1 MGLPKRRV
9 SKSRRDKRRTGKSLT
24 ASVHF
29 HLPGLRGARSSPPR
43 LSQLRLLQGAQ
54 SDQDRRRIR
63 KDGMTPHDTRKNRPL
78 AGLDLESRQM
88 VLDTVAQLKKRLLT
102 KERILEFDRK
112 EIFPEDVIRE
122 MLGPEIGLQLLMIPE
137 AYGGLGGGARDSCAV
152 TREMAKIC
160 LGITT
165 AFFAIQLGADPIMVG
180 ATEEQKQK
188 WLGKIAAGD
197 ALVAYAVTEPDAGSN
212 VAALKT
218 KADPVTDA
226 SGRITGYRINGNKQ
240 FISTGGYADFIT
252 VLADAPEG
260 PTFFIMEKDTAG
272 FQRGKGE
279 EKHGIRAS
287 NTSPLTFT
295 DAFVPVEN
303 LVGGVP
309 GQGLKQANE
318 VFGYT
323 RLMVAAMGLGAGEA
337 ALEIAV
343 PYAKERIQFKTPLSE
358 KQGYTHKLI
367 VPNVVRLAAAA
378 AYIDEVA
385 ERLDAGEKDLEVEGS
400 IAKWFA
406 TEAGNRAAEDGI
418 QALGGYGY
426 INEYGVEKIKRDVRI
441 TTIYE
446 GTSEIQQNIIST
458 FRWKKSRKTKG
469 EFYGAM
475 AAEMDQLEKARPGC
489 GGRFY
494 ALAARALNHLIGVA
508 DTRRLT
514 RQQILMF
521 DLADLMAH
529 VEVGVAVARRADAL
543 AAAGDPQAERAALV
557 ARIFAREVCELLGTQ
572 QPANSHRHRRDRSRR
587 RGRLSGR
594 DPLRRICRELPQPD
608 QGHGPAGRHRFRTMT
623 PGSATQG
630 DRHAL

>member
-1 MGLPKRRV
+1 MALQ
-9 SKSRRDKRRTGKSLT
+9 DK
-24 ASVHF
+24 A
-29 HLPGLRGARSSPPR
+29 PGRS
-43 LSQLRLLQGAQ
+43 
-54 SDQDRRRIR
+54 
-63 KDGMTPHDTRKNRPL
+63 L
-78 AGLDLESRQM
+78 AGLDPESRQM
-88 VLDTVAQLKKRLLT
+88 VLDTVAQLKKRLLS

-112 EIFPEDVIRE
+112 EIFPEEIIRE

-137 AYGGLGGGARDSCAV
+137 AYGGLGGGARDSCAI

-165 AFFAIQLGADPIMVG
+165 AFFAIQLGADPLIVG
-180 ATEEQKQK
+180 ATEEQKKK
-188 WLGKIAAGD
+188 WLGRIAAGE

-226 SGRITGYRINGNKQ
+226 SGRITGYRINGTKQ

-260 PTFFIMEKDTAG
+260 PSFFVMEKDTPG
-272 FQRGKGE
+272 YQCGRGE

-287 NTSPLTFT
+287 NTSPLTFS

-303 LVGGVP
+303 LIGGVP
-309 GQGLKQANE
+309 GQGLKQANA

-323 RLMVAAMGLGAGEA
+323 RLMVAAMALGAGEA

-343 PYAKERIQFKTPLSE
+343 PYAQERIQFKTPLSE
-358 KQGYTHKLI
+358 KQGYAHKLI
-367 VPNVVRLAAAA
+367 VPNVVRLAAVA

-385 ERLDAGEKDLEVEGS
+385 ERLDAGETDLEVEGA

-406 TEAGNRAAEDGI
+406 SEAGNRAAEDGI

-426 INEYGVEKIKRDVRI
+426 INEYGMEKIKRDVRI

-469 EFYGAM
+469 GFYGAM
-475 AAEMDQLEKARPGC
+475 AAEMEELDKASPGC
-489 GGRFY
+489 GSGFY
-494 ALAARALNHLIGVA
+494 ALAARALNHLIVVA
-508 DTRRLT
+508 DRSRLT

-529 VEVGVAVARRADAL
+529 VEVGVAAARRAAAL

-557 ARIFAREVCELLGTQ
+557 ARIFASEVCQLLARNSLRILTGTGEME
-572 QPANSHRHRRDRSRR
+572 AAAVAASLAEIRFNEFAGSCRNVIKDMDRLADIVF
-587 RGRLSGR
+587 GR
-594 DPLRRICRELPQPD
+594 
-608 QGHGPAGRHRFRTMT
+608 
-623 PGSATQG
+623 
-630 DRHAL
+630 

>member
-1 MGLPKRRV
+1 
-9 SKSRRDKRRTGKSLT
+9 
-24 ASVHF
+24 
-29 HLPGLRGARSSPPR
+29 
-43 LSQLRLLQGAQ
+43 
-54 SDQDRRRIR
+54 
-63 KDGMTPHDTRKNRPL
+63 MTPHDTRKNRPL

-152 TREMAKIC
+152 TREMAKVC

-180 ATEEQKQK
+180 ATEEQKKK

-303 LVGGVP
+303 VVGGVP

-367 VPNVVRLAAAA
+367 VPNVVRLEAAA

-426 INEYGVEKIKRDVRI
+426 INEYGVEKVKRDVRI

-469 EFYGAM
+469 EFYRAM

-557 ARIFAREVCELLGTQ
+557 ARIFAREVCELLERNSLRILTGTGDID
-572 QPANSHRHRRDRSRR
+572 PAAAAASLAEIRYGEFAESCRRLIKDMDRLADIVF
-587 RGRLSGR
+587 GR
-594 DPLRRICRELPQPD
+594 
-608 QGHGPAGRHRFRTMT
+608 
-623 PGSATQG
+623 
-630 DRHAL
+630 

>member
-1 MGLPKRRV
+1 
-9 SKSRRDKRRTGKSLT
+9 
-24 ASVHF
+24 
-29 HLPGLRGARSSPPR
+29 
-43 LSQLRLLQGAQ
+43 
-54 SDQDRRRIR
+54 
-63 KDGMTPHDTRKNRPL
+63 MTPHDTRKNRPL

-180 ATEEQKQK
+180 ATEEQKKK

-295 DAFVPVEN
+295 DALVPVEN
-303 LVGGVP
+303 VVGGVP

-367 VPNVVRLAAAA
+367 VPNVVRLEAAA

-426 INEYGVEKIKRDVRI
+426 INEYGVEKVKRDVRI

-469 EFYGAM
+469 EFYRAM

-557 ARIFAREVCELLGTQ
+557 ARIFAREVCELLERNSLRILTGTGDID
-572 QPANSHRHRRDRSRR
+572 AAAAAASLAEIRYGEFAESCRRLIKDMDRLADIVF
-587 RGRLSGR
+587 GR
-594 DPLRRICRELPQPD
+594 
-608 QGHGPAGRHRFRTMT
+608 
-623 PGSATQG
+623 
-630 DRHAL
+630 